1 MVGNAG
7 GGSQTELRAAALS
20 YTEALRPPD
29 MPVDAETITME
40 TRIRPYLEQKAAEE
54 RRAEQQRLFARNQAL
69 GLVLL
74 ALSVLGWWL
83 VHTNPKWIF
92 PAGWWRL

>member
-7 GGSQTELRAAALS
+7 GGSQTELCAAALS
-20 YTEALRPPD
+20 YTEALRRPD

-54 RRAEQQRLFARNQAL
+54 RRADLHRRFARNQAL

-74 ALSVLGWWL
+74 AVGVLAWWL
-83 VHTNPKWIF
+83 MRTNPRWIF
-92 PAGWWRL
+92 PPSWWRL

>member
-1 MVGNAG
+1 
-7 GGSQTELRAAALS
+7 
-20 YTEALRPPD
+20 
-29 MPVDAETITME
+29 ME

-54 RRAEQQRLFARNQAL
+54 QRAEQARRFARNQAL

-74 ALSVLGWWL
+74 ALGVLGWWL
-83 VHTNPKWIF
+83 MHTNSSWIF